1 MKKEKK
7 IFPSSYGALEK
18 GKNFFGEGKI
28 FYRKRKNNDTFHI
41 AQKKET
47 E

>member
-18 GKNFFGEGKI
+18 GKNFLEKEKI
-28 FYRKRKNNDTFHI
+28 FI
-41 AQKKET
+41 EKEKIT
-47 E
+47 TPFT